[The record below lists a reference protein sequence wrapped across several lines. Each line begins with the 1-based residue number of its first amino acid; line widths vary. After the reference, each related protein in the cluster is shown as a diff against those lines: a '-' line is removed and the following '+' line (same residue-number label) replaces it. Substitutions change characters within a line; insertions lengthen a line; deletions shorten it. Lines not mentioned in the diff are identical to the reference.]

1 SMMSVA
7 SKDVRNFLGDPLP
20 QVGAPHF
27 EAGDVICNAK
37 QNQTAADWAPRGWD
51 ITIGDRIQCES
62 RNRVKDPN
70 WRQIRFDNWDRNW
83 CWIGVKEMCHENL
96 KTPYSWNEY
105 RELAFKRGYAPS
117 PQVSPFHGLLNPELC
132 DGAKHGIPKP
142 YYPEED
148 AIALKWFHK
157 NVKVYVLNLPK
168 FYNRWDVINKRLAAL
183 QIQATRVIGVDMLE
197 PYAYTKASKAGWI
210 LPGFDMDRAQALA
223 EEPANDMGRILGTV
237 GCAAAH
243 FKAQSQILYEKPRV
257 ALVLEDDS
265 WLMDGFVTN
274 LWRIVTQELPCDWDV
289 LQLLGRCAYGM
300 CVSEHVARIQPD
312 ANEPD
317 NLCHAG
323 VNWGFH
329 GVLYRTEHLG
339 RIQDMW
345 KKRVFNPETPHCLA
359 S

>member
-1 SMMSVA
+1 MMSVA

-148 AIALKWFHK
+148 RNGRTEKSVGKEEPNKTCIYVFSI
-157 NVKVYVLNLPK
+157 VQVYVLNLPK

-183 QIQATRVIGVDMLE
+183 QIQATRVIGE

-243 FKAQSQILYEKPRV
+243 FKAQSQILYEKPR
-257 ALVLEDDS
+257 
-265 WLMDGFVTN
+265 
-274 LWRIVTQELPCDWDV
+274 ELPCDWDV